1 MKSIESE
8 ILEDVFSKVK
18 FMDVKWMIN
27 EIESFIYAHEEQF
40 TDNGML
46 IKSFSTRF
54 DKLHG
59 EYKEFDASRSTR
71 KTNSLQQRL
80 KLHAFYED
88 GELHGPYNSYYENS
102 FNQSSNLQISRCYK
116 HGVLDGDYFSYS
128 AEGQM
133 LLATSFKDG
142 KLHGDYLAFFDNGN
156 QFCERHYN
164 NGELVGVHKEWNR
177 KGKLFFEKNYD

>member
-18 FMDVKWMIN
+18 FMDVKWMIT
-27 EIESFIYAHEEQF
+27 EIESFIYTYEEQF
-40 TDNGML
+40 DDNERL
-46 IKSFSTRF
+46 IKSCSYRF

-59 EYKEFDASRSTR
+59 EYKEFDESRV
-71 KTNSLQQRL
+71 

-88 GELHGPYNSYYENS
+88 GELHGPYTSYYVNKNNPFKTS
-102 FNQSSNLQISRCYK
+102 DVKISRCYK

-128 AEGQM
+128 AESQM

-142 KLHGDYLAFFDNGN
+142 KLHGDYNAFFDDGN
-156 QFCERHYN
+156 HFCSKHYK
-164 NGELVGVHKEWNR
+164 NGELVGEHKEWNR
-177 KGKLFFEKNYD
+177 KGKLFFEKNYDETDLKK